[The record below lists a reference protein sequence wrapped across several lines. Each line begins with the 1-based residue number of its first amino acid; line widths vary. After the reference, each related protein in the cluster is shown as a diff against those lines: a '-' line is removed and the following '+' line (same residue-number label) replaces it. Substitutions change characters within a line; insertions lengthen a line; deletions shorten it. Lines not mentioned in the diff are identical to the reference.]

1 MTLANTI
8 ASSCKHK
15 GHAPTAAAAIFNMKK
30 LEGKAK
36 PKAPAEQVVEHLI
49 EGEPRRYNTLKK
61 GKLTKKEQE
70 YERFVHAMWH
80 IHF

>member
-1 MTLANTI
+1 
-8 ASSCKHK
+8 
-15 GHAPTAAAAIFNMKK
+15 MKK